1 MYSSLPTLS
10 ARLRDRSALACCHKF
25 LPTMVSPCVGGVFC
39 YLSRG
44 VYDVD
49 RLLNP
54 QLEVSTLYPAV
65 RVN

>member
-1 MYSSLPTLS
+1 
-10 ARLRDRSALACCHKF
+10 
-25 LPTMVSPCVGGVFC
+25 MVSPCVGGVFC